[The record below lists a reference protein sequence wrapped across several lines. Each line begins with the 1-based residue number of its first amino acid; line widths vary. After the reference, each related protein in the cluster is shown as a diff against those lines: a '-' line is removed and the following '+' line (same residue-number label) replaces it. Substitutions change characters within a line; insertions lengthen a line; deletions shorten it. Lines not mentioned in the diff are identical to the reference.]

1 MIKYLK
7 KRFISKII
15 DYYKYQIFSLS
26 MEAGYNKHLSQK
38 QIDEI
43 QEEINE
49 FSKIK
54 EVLKR
59 VSFDL
64 LSGKF

>member
-1 MIKYLK
+1 
-7 KRFISKII
+7 
-15 DYYKYQIFSLS
+15 

-54 EVLKR
+54 EALKR